1 MMRKILVILTMLVLL
16 ISCGKKGSKDDPFK
30 NLGNN
35 KGGNS
40 SNQVSE
46 IEKYNLY
53 IGVHNE
59 LLSFENSAGD
69 YFEDAGAEEQFK
81 KPSGSVLAN
90 FHQIPQIIE
99 KIKKATSAKPKWD
112 ELDKSAEGLLPIF
125 EELLPLSQDMKAYFD
140 GKDYTSDNY
149 KKAQEYHTKF
159 LEIIKKYNQA
169 LAPFKAAMDKKIAE
183 QKEIEA
189 KTYQKEGKMISYNR
203 IMIMNT
209 AEEVLA
215 EIRNQKL
222 NGANVTAGDVAKF
235 KALQEKLIKVASE
248 YQNVIRDKKE
258 LEKEGIDED
267 NTNELTNFM
276 NYTNKFKA
284 ALVSL
289 IERIET
295 KKVIDNNTLNNSF
308 FLENAAGSPENVF
321 KEFNEL
327 VEEYNRSINQ

>member
-40 SNQVSE
+40 SNQVNE

-99 KIKKATSAKPKWD
+99 KIKKATSAKPKWN

-125 EELLPLSQDMKAYFD
+125 
-140 GKDYTSDNY
+140 
-149 KKAQEYHTKF
+149 
-159 LEIIKKYNQA
+159 
-169 LAPFKAAMDKKIAE
+169 
-183 QKEIEA
+183 
-189 KTYQKEGKMISYNR
+189 
-203 IMIMNT
+203 
-209 AEEVLA
+209 
-215 EIRNQKL
+215 
-222 NGANVTAGDVAKF
+222 
-235 KALQEKLIKVASE
+235 
-248 YQNVIRDKKE
+248 
-258 LEKEGIDED
+258 
-267 NTNELTNFM
+267 
-276 NYTNKFKA
+276 
-284 ALVSL
+284 
-289 IERIET
+289 
-295 KKVIDNNTLNNSF
+295 
-308 FLENAAGSPENVF
+308 
-321 KEFNEL
+321 
-327 VEEYNRSINQ
+327 

>member
-99 KIKKATSAKPKWD
+99 KIK
-112 ELDKSAEGLLPIF
+112 LL
-125 EELLPLSQDMKAYFD
+125 
-140 GKDYTSDNY
+140 
-149 KKAQEYHTKF
+149 
-159 LEIIKKYNQA
+159 
-169 LAPFKAAMDKKIAE
+169 
-183 QKEIEA
+183 
-189 KTYQKEGKMISYNR
+189 
-203 IMIMNT
+203 
-209 AEEVLA
+209 
-215 EIRNQKL
+215 KL
-222 NGANVTAGDVAKF
+222 NLNGMSW
-235 KALQEKLIKVASE
+235 IKVR
-248 YQNVIRDKKE
+248 RDCFQYLK
-258 LEKEGIDED
+258 
-267 NTNELTNFM
+267 
-276 NYTNKFKA
+276 NYCHF
-284 ALVSL
+284 L
-289 IERIET
+289 RI
-295 KKVIDNNTLNNSF
+295 
-308 FLENAAGSPENVF
+308 
-321 KEFNEL
+321 
-327 VEEYNRSINQ
+327 